1 MILLY
6 FYWNGGFLLVN
17 KLLDKIWY
25 YEDYKRYKKKV
36 INVVF
41 WFIIVLFNIYVL
53 CGVGV

>member
-36 INVVF
+36 IKVF